1 MHSSDIEKRKYH
13 HGNLSEAL
21 LEEGLS
27 LIHEQ
32 GRENFSLR
40 KLAKRVGVSPTAVY
54 NHYENLESLEAAM
67 LRYVSTKF
75 TETIRKAIEQNICQ
89 NVLISMGRS
98 YVEFFAQNPHYFE
111 YLFDSDAFSIKVS
124 GSRVEGNAD
133 PFNEFLRGTALGTK
147 EMGLSQEEMRDDILI
162 MWAAVHGLAA
172 MANMKSFCYDKDW
185 GELTE
190 RLLRQKIL
198 INHKNGAKQENNSYG
213 K

>member
-75 TETIRKAIEQNICQ
+75 TETIRKAIEQ
-89 NVLISMGRS
+89 S
-98 YVEFFAQNPHYFE
+98 
-111 YLFDSDAFSIKVS
+111 VS
-124 GSRVEGNAD
+124 S
-133 PFNEFLRGTALGTK
+133 
-147 EMGLSQEEMRDDILI
+147 S
-162 MWAAVHGLAA
+162 
-172 MANMKSFCYDKDW
+172 
-185 GELTE
+185 
-190 RLLRQKIL
+190 
-198 INHKNGAKQENNSYG
+198 
-213 K
+213 